1 MLFCKFFIVSHY
13 ILVIYF
19 GHVRVV
25 VLKMAE
31 PARRRAVRPRLP
43 GSVKYIRLRESVF
56 TLWRQKKEN
65 TGFGDSTDSEF
76 AEYLL
81 HRRYSTR

>member
-1 MLFCKFFIVSHY
+1 M
-13 ILVIYF
+13 
-19 GHVRVV
+19 V

-31 PARRRAVRPRLP
+31 PARRGAGRPRLP

-56 TLWRQKKEN
+56 TLWRKRKGDS
-65 TGFGDSTDSEF
+65 GFDDSTDGEF

-81 HRRYSTR
+81 HRRYVNFNSLL